1 MNDVYEKVKEFKNKY
16 PMTVAW
22 RLKANSKVVQKH
34 LNADE
39 HVVDA
44 FAAQKS
50 KSSFD
55 IFSTAVVVLTNKRIL
70 LGRKRVVFGYFLD
83 TVTPDMFNDLKV
95 VSNLLWGKVF
105 VDTVKEFITLSN
117 IDKNALDEIETNIS
131 GYMLEEKKLYP
142 NRQENL

>member
-1 MNDVYEKVKEFKNKY
+1 MNDIYEKVKEFKTKH

-34 LNADE
+34 MNPDE
-39 HVVDA
+39 HVIYA

-50 KSSFD
+50 KSSLD

-70 LGRKRVVFGYFLD
+70 IGRKRVVFGYFLD

-95 VSNLLWGKVF
+95 VSNIL
-105 VDTVKEFITLSN
+105 
-117 IDKNALDEIETNIS
+117 
-131 GYMLEEKKLYP
+131 
-142 NRQENL
+142 